1 MKNLEYSYE
10 KLKKYLQQIWQKLI
24 KIVRCFENWA
34 ESAWSCLWPRWFSP
48 WL

>member
-24 KIVRCFENWA
+24 KNLKMF
-34 ESAWSCLWPRWFSP
+34 
-48 WL
+48 